1 MQIEPG
7 DIQLR
12 SQSLGRVRSYYH
24 SLATMTDSGA
34 VTGLDVFRTILQNTA
49 AIVRLKAVEP
59 TKEAVVRD
67 AIFEV
72 LRISFHDAVRE
83 IPIGQLLKTYK
94 PDLGVRSLM
103 AAAEYKFCSSETELK
118 KSVDEVYADMKG
130 YEGHH
135 EWRNFYAVFYT
146 TAPILHQDRLEKE
159 FVRVKANA
167 NWTPIIVVGPGRRP
181 LKPARRT

>member
-1 MQIEPG
+1 MFPDG
-7 DIQLR
+7 L
-12 SQSLGRVRSYYH
+12 
-24 SLATMTDSGA
+24 
-34 VTGLDVFRTILQNTA
+34 TGLDVFRNILQNTP
-49 AIVRLKAVEP
+49 AIVKLKALEP
-59 TKEAVVRD
+59 TNEAVVRK

-72 LRISFHDAVRE
+72 LKISFHDAVRE

-118 KSVDEVYADMKG
+118 KSVGEVFSDMKG

-146 TAPILHQDRLEKE
+146 TEPILHQDRLEKE
-159 FVRVKANA
+159 FAGVKANA
-167 NWTPIIVVGPGRRP
+167 NWTPIIVVGRGRRP
-181 LKPARRT
+181 VKPAKRT